1 MLTRSRTTQ
10 FLIASALTFAGSVA
24 PLSAANATVSP
35 APNGTAVAVGQS
47 HVSAIDSTGKVWTWG
62 RIYPGNGG
70 SGTWDTITR
79 PEEVTRSGVS
89 FSAVSISASEQ
100 STLVATTA
108 GEVYAWGYNGN
119 GLGNGSGF
127 QSPRSTPVRVSFPAG
142 VQIVEV
148 AGSCNG
154 YLARSSQ
161 GAVYQWGAFYG
172 MWNLSSSTPV
182 IALAAGSVSG
192 EADKKLLSR
201 GCSSAF
207 AVKADGSFFAWGSN
221 GGGKLGNGST
231 SDLTTPVSV
240 TISGKSVTQLSASS
254 THTLART
261 SDGFVYAWG
270 GNSNG
275 QLARNPSSTS
285 FISTPARVGTISNA
299 VSVSAS
305 DSSPYSSIVS
315 STGSVSNWG
324 SYFGMGSDT
333 NAYTPTVLTSPPDLS
348 TQIVSG
354 TGYQDGQAFVGQDGS
369 IWTRGLYANDGN
381 CGADANSYST
391 WINGRMQP
399 PRTLVRVFSAGQ
411 FGTTYVEDE
420 LAINSLKMSDG
431 SVLRLD
437 GSGLISVLA
446 GDSISL
452 VASRPSSNC
461 FNTSDL
467 LFAWDL
473 DGDGVFSDEAVVTT
487 DSFDNALVTGS
498 TTLETIQSRSTGG
511 LKITNTDGYSKV
523 FEFDVR
529 VTAPSQNIGSVDD
542 ELPYVGTGPGDFNGQ
557 NLGVAIGTNGK
568 LYAWG
573 SEDLAGTDA
582 TSPVQLQTDPALSF
596 VKTSSKLYVYDSN
609 GQQTSYGAAAALTS
623 DGQIYAWGRGPSAKN
638 VDSSSETLLTPIEFY
653 QENPALIVPPDAS
666 DPAVDFALAGDNLG
680 FAVTESGK
688 VWVWGGSYFD
698 WIDGQ
703 EVKNVIPPRFIS
715 AFIGTSKIQ
724 SNGYGESLQLMID
737 GVWSTSDIGNLFERV
752 NDDMDQSQIVLRDVV
767 IQALDVPIGSTKIF
781 QIGDE
786 YAGLVNGSW
795 IVNDSELDSPSSSPI
810 KQIREKHGELL
821 VLTNDGALWRGYL
834 GNNWS
839 DVEWDSFKDA
849 GSAIRFAGPE
859 TNAWIASDGSI
870 NGGGGACDASGWS
883 DSSDLTMHSD
893 GNLGPANSDDGIE
906 IYLTAE
912 NAVDNVVGNP
922 SYVHAY
928 AEKLEGAPYT
938 FGNSNGGG
946 GGESTLFSSALQIN
960 PTNSQEITISVGS
973 DCVARSN
980 LNVSLDLDDDGEFET
995 DSSLSA
1001 VTTSKYPTRSFSFTA
1016 SAKRGETVVSDLDFS
1031 NPGGSYIGV
1040 RVESTNVYNNGDYT
1054 STVRLPIVVEP
1065 VRPTAR
1071 YSGVSINRGAEFTE
1085 SADVTLSLAWPAG
1098 AITADISNDGGFER
1112 SQNVPLGATTNWRL
1126 SDLTSG
1132 KIGSSV
1138 YVKFLGLQATAGGSW
1153 QEVDIQPGPAYS
1165 DNITMD
1171 LTPPVVSTAEA
1182 SVVNSQ
1188 STALR
1193 MVGDFAS
1200 KIRSLISAQSI
1211 EAQSVEV
1218 QNARVTI
1225 GASDAGSGVTSMQIT
1240 SDPAIPGPELPYQS
1254 SITMPVVKD
1263 TVAVRVKD
1271 NVGNWSTWRFVRVSG
1286 FQPIVEVPNP
1296 APNNPAPN
1304 PAPNPIPAA
1313 PVQLQIA
1320 PKAKVSSGAVAAS
1333 LGAVIPAKS
1342 KVTLT
1347 VSKASK
1353 KICKVSGGKL
1363 VAIKPGNCS
1372 VTVTVQPPKPKK
1384 GKKPKALKTS
1394 GIVKIN

>member
-1 MLTRSRTTQ
+1 MFSHSRIAQ
-10 FLIASALTFAGSVA
+10 FVITAGLCVSGAVLPASPANASANV
-24 PLSAANATVSP
+24 
-35 APNGTAVAVGQS
+35 APNGTQVALGQS
-47 HVSAIDSTGKVWTWG
+47 HVAAIDSAGKVWTWG

-79 PEEVTRSGVS
+79 PIEVTRSGAS

-100 STLVATTA
+100 STLVATTD

-119 GLGNGSGF
+119 GLGNGSGY
-127 QSPRSTPVRVSFPAG
+127 QSPRSTPVRVSFPTG
-142 VQIVEV
+142 VRIVEV
-148 AGSCNG
+148 SGSCNG
-154 YLARSSQ
+154 YLARSDQ
-161 GAVYQWGAFYG
+161 GAIYQWGAFYG
-172 MWNLSSSTPV
+172 MWDLSSTTPV
-182 IALAAGSVSG
+182 IALAVGSVSG
-192 EADKKLLSR
+192 ASDKKLLSR

-231 SDLTTPVSV
+231 SDSATPVSV
-240 TISGKSVTQLSASS
+240 AILGKSVTHISASS
-254 THTLART
+254 THTLAVT

-285 FISTPARVGTISNA
+285 FLNTPTRVGTISNA

-315 STGSVSNWG
+315 NTGSISNWG
-324 SYFGMGSDT
+324 SYFGMES
-333 NAYTPTVLTSPPDLS
+333 NSSAYTPAILNSPPDLT

-354 TGYQDGQAFVGQDGS
+354 TGNRDGQAFVGQDGS

-381 CGADANSYST
+381 CGADANSYSS
-391 WINGRMQP
+391 WVNGRMQA
-399 PRTLVRVFSAGQ
+399 PRTFVRVFSAGQ

-420 LAINSLKMSDG
+420 LAINSLRTSDG
-431 SVLRLD
+431 SVLKLD

-452 VASRPSSNC
+452 VASRPSSKC
-461 FNTSDL
+461 FNTSEL

-473 DGDGVFSDEAVVTT
+473 DGDGVFSDEAIVTT

-498 TTLETIQSRSTGG
+498 TTLEAILSRSTGG
-511 LKITNTDGYSKV
+511 LKITNPDGSSKV

-529 VTAPSQNIGSVDD
+529 VTARIQNIGSVDD
-542 ELPYVGTGPGDFNGQ
+542 ELPYVGQGPGDYNGE

-573 SEDLAGTDA
+573 SEDLAGTDSA
-582 TSPVQLQTDPALSF
+582 SPVQLQTNPALSF
-596 VKTSSKLYVYDSN
+596 VKTSSKLYGYNSN
-609 GQQTSYGAAAALTS
+609 GQQTSYGAAAALTT

-638 VDSSSETLLTPIEFY
+638 VDPAGETLETPIEFS

-666 DPAVDFALAGDNLG
+666 DPAVDFVLTGENLG

-688 VWVWGGSYFD
+688 VWVWGGSYRD

-703 EVKNVIPPRFIS
+703 EVTNVIPPRFIS

-724 SNGYGESLQLMID
+724 SNGYGESLLLMID
-737 GVWSTSDIGNLFERV
+737 GGWSTSDIENLFERV
-752 NDDMDQSQIVLRDVV
+752 YDDTDQSEIVLRDVV
-767 IQALDVPIGSTKIF
+767 IQELDVPMGSTKIF
-781 QIGDE
+781 QIGEE
-786 YAGLVNGSW
+786 YAGLVDGSW
-795 IVNDSELDSPSSSPI
+795 IVNDVVLDSPSSSPI
-810 KQIREKHGELL
+810 KQIRAQYGTLL
-821 VLTNDGALWRGYL
+821 VLTNDGALWSGYL
-834 GNNWS
+834 GSNWS
-839 DVEWDSFKDA
+839 DVEWDIFKDA

-859 TNAWIASDGSI
+859 TNAWIATDGSI
-870 NGGGGACDASGWS
+870 KGGGGACDDGDWS

-906 IYLTAE
+906 VYLTAE

-928 AEKLEGAPYT
+928 RENLDGAPYT

-980 LNVSLDLDDDGEFET
+980 LNVTLDLDDDGEFET
-995 DSSLSA
+995 NSSLSA

-1016 SAKRGETVVSDLDFS
+1016 SAKRGETVVSNLDFS
-1031 NPGGSYIGV
+1031 NAGGSYIGV
-1040 RVESTNVYNNGDYT
+1040 KVESTNVYNNGDYT

-1065 VRPTAR
+1065 VRPTSR

-1138 YVKFLGLQATAGGSW
+1138 YVKFLGLQATAAGSW
-1153 QEVDIQPGPAYS
+1153 QEVDIQPGPAYT

-1188 STALR
+1188 SAALR
-1193 MVGDFAS
+1193 IVSDFSS
-1200 KIRSLISAQSI
+1200 KIRSLISTQTI
-1211 EAQSVEV
+1211 GTQTVVV
-1218 QNARVTI
+1218 QNARIMI
-1225 GASDAGSGVTSMQIT
+1225 GASDAGSGVSAMQIT

-1271 NVGNWSTWRFVRVSG
+1271 NVGNWSNWRFVRVSG
-1286 FQPIVEVPNP
+1286 FRPIVEVPNP
-1296 APNNPAPN
+1296 GPNNPAPN
-1304 PAPNPIPAA
+1304 PAPNPMPAA

-1320 PKAKVSSGAVAAS
+1320 PKAKVGSGAVAAS

-1363 VAIKPGNCS
+1363 VALKPGNCS

-1384 GKKPKALKTS
+1384 GKKPKAVKTS
-1394 GIVKIN
+1394 GIVKVN